1 MQVRASSPSCRNTDP
16 KAVVSGL
23 FLRNNFAGP
32 RYEDGQ
38 LQSWWLV
45 DLGPGH
51 RLIINYYTLRHDG
64 SQDFLRNWVLEV
76 GCASRPST
84 RPCVGNVP
92 QGPWQCVAAGCDLC
106 RHAASLRRFSGL
118 RQCMAAAAAVSV
130 QADSV
135 LGVAREEGHGVLC
148 AACAVRPTVKGYCLG
163 WRWLCWQSAA
173 SPGQHCMASTP
184 RLQALWTPARAVLR
198 S

>member
-1 MQVRASSPSCRNTDP
+1 MRASSPSCRNTDP

-76 GCASRPST
+76 GCAQAQHSALFGQCAPG
-84 RPCVGNVP
+84 VGAALGNV
-92 QGPWQCVAAGCDLC
+92 
-106 RHAASLRRFSGL
+106 
-118 RQCMAAAAAVSV
+118 
-130 QADSV
+130 
-135 LGVAREEGHGVLC
+135 
-148 AACAVRPTVKGYCLG
+148 
-163 WRWLCWQSAA
+163 
-173 SPGQHCMASTP
+173 
-184 RLQALWTPARAVLR
+184 
-198 S
+198 

>member
-1 MQVRASSPSCRNTDP
+1 MATLQNIPCFHHHSWGLQVRASSPSCRNTDP

-76 GCASRPST
+76 GCAQVHS
-84 RPCVGNVP
+84 
-92 QGPWQCVAAGCDLC
+92 
-106 RHAASLRRFSGL
+106 ASLFWRCAPGAGAMCAL
-118 RQCMAAAAAVSV
+118 CCQQPLV
-130 QADSV
+130 QSSSV
-135 LGVAREEGHGVLC
+135 LEII
-148 AACAVRPTVKGYCLG
+148 LG
-163 WRWLCWQSAA
+163 GGAMYSFSCQ
-173 SPGQHCMASTP
+173 Q
-184 RLQALWTPARAVLR
+184 
-198 S
+198 

>member
-1 MQVRASSPSCRNTDP
+1 MQIRTGRPFTHPGWCRCSACSPGCSHIEAAHGNICKNSLAFIITLGVVQVRASSPSCRNTDP

-76 GCASRPST
+76 GCA
-84 RPCVGNVP
+84 
-92 QGPWQCVAAGCDLC
+92 QAQ
-106 RHAASLRRFSGL
+106 HASLVWAM
-118 RQCMAAAAAVSV
+118 C
-130 QADSV
+130 
-135 LGVAREEGHGVLC
+135 
-148 AACAVRPTVKGYCLG
+148 
-163 WRWLCWQSAA
+163 
-173 SPGQHCMASTP
+173 P
-184 RLQALWTPARAVLR
+184 RYRDNV
-198 S
+198 

>member
-1 MQVRASSPSCRNTDP
+1 MRASSPSCRNTDP

-76 GCASRPST
+76 GCARAQHASLF
-84 RPCVGNVP
+84 
-92 QGPWQCVAAGCDLC
+92 WQCAPGAGAMCDRCCQRSPVQARSVPEIIPGAGAMYGCSCQQHLC
-106 RHAASLRRFSGL
+106 RQTACLDLPGGRAA
-118 RQCMAAAAAVSV
+118 
-130 QADSV
+130 
-135 LGVAREEGHGVLC
+135 
-148 AACAVRPTVKGYCLG
+148 
-163 WRWLCWQSAA
+163 
-173 SPGQHCMASTP
+173 
-184 RLQALWTPARAVLR
+184 
-198 S
+198 